1 MLDAV
6 NEDGAGM
13 IINPIQD
20 PVIAHADAMALIG
33 TRLDGAVWS
42 GMLRERLQSV
52 GETYHDRPVEVVE
65 ISLG

>member
-6 NEDGAGM
+6 DEDGAGM

-20 PVIAHADAMALIG
+20 PVIAHANAVALIG
-33 TRLDGAVWS
+33 AQLDGAVWS

-52 GETYHDRPVEVVE
+52 GETHHDRPVEVVK